1 MNNIPPII
9 TFIVPVYN
17 TATHLRTCIDSIVS
31 QTVPDWELILI
42 NDGST
47 DASGSICDEYATK
60 DSRIAVVHQQ
70 NSGVSNARNKG
81 IELAKGNFITFIDSD
96 DWIELNF
103 TEKFK
108 NLIINKNTL
117 IVYGIAYDFIDSQQ
131 NFQFIPSHD
140 EILLH
145 GVAHAKI
152 WSTDCIR
159 NNKIRF
165 NPALQLHEDHVF
177 FFDTLKYIDDI
188 KIISETLY
196 HYMHYGERSLS
207 RRLQTS
213 DQYFLAADMMLAYYP
228 VDNKC
233 NNETIK
239 SQCIQKFGLN
249 QLIMG
254 MFSALQNESMSKQL
268 DAINKV
274 ASYKPLFLKHYH
286 ANSLKGS
293 LISKSIVAL
302 PKWLQWLIF
311 KSVIAV
317 AGKRLT
323 QSINIR

>member
-1 MNNIPPII
+1 MISI
-9 TFIVPVYN
+9 IVPVYN
-17 TATHLRTCIDSIVS
+17 VEKHLDKCIASIID
-31 QTVPDWELILI
+31 QTDPDWELILI
-42 NDGST
+42 DDGSK
-47 DASGSICDEYATK
+47 DQSGTICDEYAQT
-60 DSRIAVVHQQ
+60 DSRIRVFHQP
-70 NSGVSNARNKG
+70 NSGASVARNKG
-81 IELAKGNFITFIDSD
+81 ISIAKGEFITFIDAD

-103 TEKFK
+103 IEKFK
-108 NLIINKNTL
+108 NLIVNKNTL

-254 MFSALQNESMSKQL
+254 MFAALQNESLSKQWYS
-268 DAINKV
+268 IKKV
-274 ASYKPLFLKHYH
+274 ASYKPLFYKHYH

-293 LISKSIVAL
+293 LISKSIIAL
-302 PKWLQWLIF
+302 PKWLQWWIF
-311 KSVIAV
+311 KSIVAV